1 MIPDLTEAGV
11 IPPFL
16 PEQGPTALAAMAP
29 YRVSITEVALKFGN
43 HSAER
48 TRIFCGLLD
57 YRARLRALGI
67 EQGFQWIAGSYL
79 EDCEKLR
86 GRPPKDVDVV
96 TFARRPPAQIAAEA
110 WEGLVLENRPLFTRA
125 DVMKSHHCDTFFED
139 LCLPSEYLVS
149 KARYWF
155 GLMSHQ
161 RETFLWKGILEVKL
175 VDDDAS
181 ARAILIGGRNNAQ

>member
-16 PEQGPTALAAMAP
+16 PEQGPTVSAAMAP
-29 YRVSITEVALKFGN
+29 YRVSITEIALKFGN

-48 TRIFCGLLD
+48 ARIFGGLLD

-86 GRPPKDVDVV
+86 GRPPKDVDVI
-96 TFARRPPAQIAAEA
+96 TFARRPPAQTANAGWAE
-110 WEGLVLENRPLFTRA
+110 LVRANQQLFTRA
-125 DVMKSHHCDTFFED
+125 EVKNAHHCDTFFED
-139 LCLPSEYLVS
+139 LCLPSEHLVS
-149 KARYWF
+149 RARYWF

-161 RETFLWKGILEVKL
+161 RDTFLWKGILEVKL
-175 VDDDAS
+175 VDDDAG
-181 ARAILIGGRNNAQ
+181 ARTISIGGRNNAQ